1 MNYIKKLSI
10 ILAATVAIS
19 GPVSAESIKVA
30 STTSTEAS
38 GLFGAILPQ
47 FTRETGIE
55 VKVIAVGTGQAL
67 RLGMRG
73 DVDVVFVHDPRGEKK
88 FVAEG
93 FGVKRH
99 EVMYNDFV
107 LVGPKADPAG
117 LKASKTL
124 KEALA
129 KLRGGKGIFVSRG
142 DDSGTHRRELLLW
155 KSRGG
160 GAPDPKTARWY
171 REAGSGMGRTLNTAA
186 GLDAYTMSDRA
197 TWLAFKNKR
206 DLVLLFSGDDAL
218 QNQYGVMLVNPK
230 KHPGVKVAA
239 GQKFIDWLVDANGQK
254 AIAAFRIKG
263 QQVFFPNA
271 RNTN

>member
-1 MNYIKKLSI
+1 MKFFN
-10 ILAATVAIS
+10 ILYAFFAATLALTTPS
-19 GPVSAESIKVA
+19 LAESIKVA

-38 GLFGAILPQ
+38 GLFGFILPQ

-67 RLGMRG
+67 RLGKRG
-73 DVDVVFVHDPRGEKK
+73 DVDVVFVHDPRGEKA

-93 FGVKRH
+93 YGVKRY

-107 LVGPKADPAG
+107 FVGPRTDPAG
-117 LKASKTL
+117 LKKAKTL
-124 KEALA
+124 KEALSGL
-129 KLRGGKGIFVSRG
+129 KSGKGIFVSRG
-142 DDSGTHRRELLLW
+142 DDSGTHRRETLLW
-155 KSRGG
+155 QQAGG
-160 GAPDPKTARWY
+160 VPDPKTARWY

-206 DLVLLFSGDDAL
+206 NLELVFSGAPLL

-230 KHPGVKVAA
+230 KHPKVNVAA
-239 GQKFIDWLVDANGQK
+239 GQKFIDWLVAPKGQK
-254 AIAAFRIKG
+254 AIAEFRVQG
-263 QQVFFPNA
+263 RQVFFPNA
-271 RNTN
+271 RNTH